1 MKRKLTLIVV
11 DDEQA
16 ALERMLAMLSKFV
29 DLVVKATF
37 TNPKAAL
44 AYLSKNHVD
53 FVLVDMEMPVVDGMA
68 FILQLPKAI
77 KVIISTGHKA
87 YATDGFD
94 LGVVDYLL
102 KPVSIDRLAKA
113 IDRMKKRLKEPMGKS
128 TEPNDNY
135 YYFMLKRHAKSVRTK
150 INFDELVY
158 ISTHEGG
165 SRFFLAEGLAEEV
178 ERRAALQRSGKR
190 DDGVGAYTGVSAKE
204 KFYELKEILEG
215 TAFMQIHQ
223 SFILNTIFFREY
235 GNRIVTLNGFDGIT
249 LPTGTRAAYPDFFN
263 FIDHHHLPNS

>member
-1 MKRKLTLIVV
+1 MRRKLTLIIV

-16 ALERMLAMLSKFV
+16 AIERMLAMLSKFV

-37 TNPKAAL
+37 TNPKEAL

-68 FILQLPKAI
+68 FILQVPKAI
-77 KVIISTGHKA
+77 KVIISTGHSE

-94 LGVVDYLL
+94 LGVVDFLL

-113 IDRMKKRLKEPMGKS
+113 IDRMKIRLKEPVGKGA
-128 TEPNDNY
+128 EPDDNY
-135 YYFMLKRHAKSVRTK
+135 YYFMLKRHSKHVRTRVC
-150 INFDELVY
+150 FDELVY

-165 SRFFLAEGLAEEV
+165 SSFFLVEGLVAEV
-178 ERRAALQRSGKR
+178 DRREALRKLGKR
-190 DDGVGAYTGVSAKE
+190 DDGAGAYRGVSAKE
-204 KFYELKEILEG
+204 KLYELKEILAG

-223 SFILNTIFFREY
+223 SHILNTSFFREY
-235 GNRIVTLNGFDGIT
+235 GRKAVTLKGFEGIT
-249 LPTGTRAAYPDFFN
+249 LPTGTRATYPEFFN
-263 FIDHHHLPNS
+263 YIDNHNLPKK